1 MTAASYPLARFPL
14 RWYDATFAD
23 PALERE
29 FQADE
34 ARSTL
39 RYTRGAI
46 LLAIVLFQLFMLP
59 DYLFL
64 PTQAF
69 LHLLALRL
77 AVNGLQVLLILA
89 TFHPHLQGHR
99 LLIMQSAALLVG
111 LGALV
116 ALAILPAPQREIMIE
131 AMVLIV
137 VGIYVVLRL
146 TVMRATLVVA
156 LLLAAFDAIF
166 LLQAIGSMAQFVVS
180 QVIMVC
186 AIAIGLFSSY
196 AIERQRR
203 VAYVGRRQAEL
214 QARALEQTAHRA
226 AEAQLRAEQA
236 ARVKTDFVAHVSH
249 ELRTP
254 LNAVIGFGELLERQI
269 FGPLGNPKYIEYAHD
284 IRESGQHLLS
294 LINDVLDLS
303 KIEAGRMELNWES
316 LVPQEV
322 VRASLVL
329 VSAQA
334 NARRTPIR
342 VEVSDDL
349 PLLRGDARAIKQIL
363 VNLLSN
369 ALKFTPSGGDVRVAA
384 EVEDDGVLFT
394 VSDDGP
400 GMTPAEIEIALTP
413 FGQVSGMVAQSERGT
428 GLGLALANR
437 LAELH
442 GHPLE
447 IRSVPGR
454 GTRVSFRIP
463 RSEGA
468 QPRLL

>member
-1 MTAASYPLARFPL
+1 MTAASYPLTRFPL

-77 AVNGLQVLLILA
+77 GVNGLQALLILA
-89 TFHPHLQGHR
+89 TFHPRLQGQR
-99 LLIMQSAALLVG
+99 LLIMQGAALLVG
-111 LGALV
+111 LGALA
-116 ALAILPAPQREIMIE
+116 ALAIMPVPQREIMVE

-156 LLLAAFDAIF
+156 LLLVVFDAIF
-166 LLQAIGSMAQFVVS
+166 LLQDIGSQAQFIVA

-186 AIAIGLFSSY
+186 AVAIGLFSSY

-203 VAYVGRRQAEL
+203 VAYVGRRGAEQ
-214 QARALEQTAHRA
+214 QARALEQVAQHA
-226 AEAQLRAEQA
+226 AEAQMRAEQA
-236 ARVKTDFVAHVSH
+236 ARVKTDFVAHISH

-269 FGPLGNPKYIEYAHD
+269 FGPLGNPKYVEYAHD

-303 KIEAGRMELNWES
+303 KIEAGRMELRLET

-334 NARRTPIR
+334 NARGTPIR

-349 PLLRGDARAIKQIL
+349 PLLYGD
-363 VNLLSN
+363 
-369 ALKFTPSGGDVRVAA
+369 G
-384 EVEDDGVLFT
+384 
-394 VSDDGP
+394 
-400 GMTPAEIEIALTP
+400 
-413 FGQVSGMVAQSERGT
+413 
-428 GLGLALANR
+428 
-437 LAELH
+437 
-442 GHPLE
+442 
-447 IRSVPGR
+447 
-454 GTRVSFRIP
+454 
-463 RSEGA
+463 
-468 QPRLL
+468 